1 MGFGRTGDL
10 ERQKK
15 LTASQ
20 WKIIATA
27 NLGDM
32 LDFFD
37 FFLIGYVLAFI
48 FKEWQLTYAESAVIL
63 VAAGLGAVPGAWF
76 WGWMGDKIG
85 RRKVFILTALNV
97 AAATGIMYFTP
108 EPGGWVA
115 GWIFLSFFRF
125 FVGFGNAGL
134 IAVDIPLVQEF
145 VPSYKR
151 GWVSGLTTTL
161 LPAGNVLGALSG
173 AFLAPVIGWR
183 GLFLVGLLP
192 AALVLMIRYWVPES
206 PRFLLRMGRMEEAR
220 KSLAWALKVGPK
232 EIELPSSLP
241 EAEKTSWRELF
252 HYPRSVASSCLVALS
267 QTGGVGILLWIT
279 TLFVMVLKITP
290 AEAPYLMIWVGILG
304 IIGRLVASWMSDA
317 LGRRI
322 SGFLIGAGGAISM
335 ALAGYWH
342 DVYLGTVSVFFVLI
356 MVQRFFGDAS
366 YAIIGPYLAEVW
378 PNRLRASGMGF
389 AYGISNLG
397 KIIGPLGLAMIV
409 GSSNYVSP
417 KVTFSTRSSRRYCFW
432 RSGTGKRASSSRFSA
447 SRRRAARSRTSAAP
461 SIRRRR
467 CPSGWQ
473 RRKSDPGV
481 GLSGPCRVSPPLS
494 TGGRP
499 PCAAGRLLCAPAPHA
514 RIAAWHAGNAGGN
527 GTPTVDRARSALLR

>member
-1 MGFGRTGDL
+1 MLEYL

-15 LTASQ
+15 LTANQ

-48 FKEWQLTYAESAVIL
+48 FKEWQLTYGQSAVIL
-63 VAAGLGAVPGAWF
+63 VSAGLGAVPGAWF

-97 AAATGIMYFTP
+97 AVATGIMFFTP
-108 EPGGWVA
+108 GPDGWVA

-206 PRFLLRMGRMEEAR
+206 PRFLLRMGRTEEAR
-220 KSLAWALKVGPK
+220 KSLAWALKVDPK
-232 EIELPSSLP
+232 EIELPTSPP

-290 AEAPYLMIWVGILG
+290 AEASYLMIWVGILG
-304 IIGRLVASWMSDA
+304 IVGRLVASWMSDA
-317 LGRRI
+317 LGRRM
-322 SGFLIGAGGAISM
+322 SGFLIGIGGAITM

-389 AYGISNLG
+389 SYGIGNLG
-397 KIIGPLGLAMIV
+397 KIIGPLGLALIV

-417 KVTFSTRSSRRYCFW
+417 KVTLDAIFPALLFLAFWYGQAALVFAFLGIETKGRSIEEI
-432 RSGTGKRASSSRFSA
+432 GRAL
-447 SRRRAARSRTSAAP
+447 
-461 SIRRRR
+461 
-467 CPSGWQ
+467 
-473 RRKSDPGV
+473 D
-481 GLSGPCRVSPPLS
+481 
-494 TGGRP
+494 
-499 PCAAGRLLCAPAPHA
+499 APAPA
-514 RIAAWHAGNAGGN
+514 PVRMAA
-527 GTPTVDRARSALLR
+527 TQI